1 MKIAYFDCFSG
12 ISGDMVLGALL
23 DVGLPLEALRE
34 KLEKLPL
41 QNYEIKVE
49 KVGKLGIGATKVSVQ
64 AEERGIV
71 RTWTNIKNLLNE
83 SAIAPPIKEKSKEIF
98 LKLAQAE
105 AKIHQKSLD
114 QIHFHEIGATDTI
127 IDIVGAAIG
136 LHQLGI
142 EEVYSSPLATGMGLA
157 RTEHGAIPIPS
168 PATLEIL
175 REAPIYSRGI
185 TAELTTP
192 TGAAIIKTYAKSFGD
207 MPPMRISSIGYG
219 AGTRDLE
226 IPNVL
231 RLILGEIEEFESAEM
246 DEVLVIETNID
257 DLNPEFYGYVM
268 DKLFEAGALDVWASP
283 IYMKKNR
290 PGLALSVLA
299 KAGEESEILN
309 ILFRETTTFGVRLS
323 RKTRRKISRETI
335 EVKTDFG
342 QARVKVGRFKGK
354 VVSLSPEYED
364 CARLAGEA
372 KVPLRIVYTVVK
384 GEAERRLKP
393 EGPAKA

>member
-1 MKIAYFDCFSG
+1 
-12 ISGDMVLGALL
+12 
-23 DVGLPLEALRE
+23 
-34 KLEKLPL
+34 EKLPL
-41 QNYEIKVE
+41 QNYEIRVKKVD
-49 KVGKLGIGATKVSVQ
+49 KLGIGATKVSVQ

-71 RTWTNIKNLLNE
+71 RTWTNIKNLIDE
-83 SAIAPPIKEKSKEIF
+83 SAIAPPVKERSKEIF

-114 QIHFHEIGATDTI
+114 QIHFHEIGATDSI
-127 IDIVGAAIG
+127 VDIVGAAIG
-136 LHQLGI
+136 LHRLGI

-175 REAPIYSRGI
+175 RETPIYSRGI

-207 MPPMRISSIGYG
+207 MPPMRMSSIGYG

-231 RLILGEIEEFESAEM
+231 RLILGKTEEFESAEM

-257 DLNPEFYGYVM
+257 DLSPEFYGYITE
-268 DKLFEAGALDVWASP
+268 KLFEAGAFDVWASP

-299 KAGEESEILN
+299 KAGEEGEILD

-323 RKTRRKISRETI
+323 RETRRKIGRETI
-335 EVKTDFG
+335 EVKTEFG
-342 QARVKVGRFKGK
+342 RARVKVGRFKGK

-364 CARLAGEA
+364 CARLAREA
-372 KVPLRIVYTVVK
+372 KVPLRVVYAVVER
-384 GEAERRLKP
+384 EAEKRLKP
-393 EGPAKA
+393 EGPARA